1 MTRKIANASK
11 EFQKRIGDVLQQYT
25 EKTAT
30 FEDTTQNITTLYLDF
45 AAMLTNM
52 LDYDLISIEDYAEA
66 SNRADSD
73 RGLDLMIACDTY
85 TRRRTA

>member
-73 RGLDLMIACDTY
+73 RGLALMIACDTY